1 MMMVGERQKVIILG
15 STGSIGQM
23 TLEVIQQFPDQ
34 FEIVGLAAGS
44 NASLLLEQAI
54 TFRPKAVSLYRE
66 EKSSTLHKEFSSLG
80 LKLLTG
86 PEAADKLVEEF
97 KADIVVAAI
106 PGIESLKPTLI
117 AVRQAKRVAL
127 ASKEALVVAGNLIM
141 EEAKRR
147 GTEIIPVDSEHC
159 GVFQC
164 LRKEKK
170 EDISRVILTASGGP
184 FFETPIAELAYKS
197 VEEALAHPRW
207 KMGKKITIDSAT
219 MMNKGLELI
228 EARWL
233 FDLKPQQLAVLVH
246 PQSIVHSLVE
256 LIDGSVL
263 AQLSVTDMR
272 LPIQFALC
280 YPKRVTRF
288 LPSLNLSEIRR
299 LEFFEVDEERF
310 PLIRLAFQ
318 ALEKGGSFPVALNAA
333 NEVAVSSFIEGKIAF
348 PEISKIVKAV
358 MDEHDFRPAET
369 LEEILEIDR
378 ETREKTIKL
387 INLGL

>member
-1 MMMVGERQKVIILG
+1 MMSCERQKVIVLG
-15 STGSIGQM
+15 STGSIGRM
-23 TLEVIQQFPDQ
+23 TLEVIQRFRDQ

-44 NASLLLEQAI
+44 NASLLLEQAVS
-54 TFRPKAVSLYRE
+54 FQPKVVSLHQE
-66 EKSSTLHKEFSSLG
+66 EKSLAIHEDFSRLG
-80 LKLLTG
+80 VKFLSG
-86 PEAADKLVEEF
+86 PEAAERMVEELEV
-97 KADIVVAAI
+97 DIVMAAI
-106 PGIESLKPTLI
+106 TGIESLKPTLA

-127 ASKEALVVAGNLIM
+127 ANKEALVVAGSLIM
-141 EEAKRR
+141 QEARR
-147 GTEIIPVDSEHC
+147 WGTEIIPVDSEHC

-164 LRKEKK
+164 LRKENK
-170 EDISRVILTASGGP
+170 EDVSRVILTASGGP
-184 FFETPIAELAYKS
+184 FFQTPLEELASKS

-233 FDLKPQQLAVLVH
+233 FDLKPQQLSILVH

-280 YPKRVTRF
+280 YPKRGYRL
-288 LPSLNLSEIRR
+288 LPSLSLSEVKQ

-318 ALEKGGSFPVALNAA
+318 ALEKGGSLPVALNAA
-333 NEVAVSSFIEGKIAF
+333 NEVAVASFMQGRIAF
-348 PEISKIVKAV
+348 PEITAIVKTII
-358 MDEHDFRPAET
+358 DEHIFRPAET
-369 LEEILEIDR
+369 LEEILAIDR
-378 ETREKTIKL
+378 ESREKAERL
-387 INLGL
+387 VNLRQ